1 MILGKSRDNFGVALD
16 PQGKEDGC
24 SERECSIVVN
34 KFPLFSG
41 RKTIFIELEMDARFA
56 NLRSSR
62 ETIEA
67 TECLDSLSSDPVL
80 LAREFKYTL
89 LPAEETY
96 LNSIKS
102 QIPCGTLNAMFFL
115 LERDFVF
122 RKSLTSTL
130 VLKQT
135 FLPNFGRFATPES
148 PTLSHSFYSWTS
160 MLRHSSRSQFYI
172 GELDEDLPKVFSIT
186 FRRGADIGLRRS
198 LRIISENE
206 IKFVLGT
213 VLVVAGAALLF
224 LGVAAHFLCG
234 LQASVS
240 L

>member
-1 MILGKSRDNFGVALD
+1 MILGKSGKNFRVPLD
-16 PQGKEDGC
+16 PQDKEDSC
-24 SERECSIVVN
+24 SEKECSIVVN
-34 KFPLFSG
+34 RFPLFSG

-62 ETIEA
+62 ETIDA
-67 TECLDSLSSDPVL
+67 TECLNSLSSDPVM

-122 RKSLTSTL
+122 RKSLSSSL
-130 VLKQT
+130 ALKQT
-135 FLPNFGRFATPES
+135 LLPNFGRFATPEN
-148 PTLSHSFYSWTS
+148 PTLSYSFYSWIS

-172 GELDEDLPKVFSIT
+172 GELDEDLPKIFSIT

-198 LRIISENE
+198 LTIVSENE
-206 IKFVLGT
+206 IKFVLGI
-213 VLVVAGAALLF
+213 VLVVAGAVLLL
-224 LGVAAHFLCG
+224 LGVAAHFLCS